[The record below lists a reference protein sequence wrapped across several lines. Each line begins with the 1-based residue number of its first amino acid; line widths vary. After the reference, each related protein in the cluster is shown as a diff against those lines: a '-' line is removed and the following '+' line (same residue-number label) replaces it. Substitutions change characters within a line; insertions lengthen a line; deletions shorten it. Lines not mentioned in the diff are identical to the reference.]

1 MICVISISHETII
14 DIALLYAIILTVVGK
29 KKNYEICYVSRLILF
44 IREKEKLGF
53 NQF

>member
-29 KKNYEICYVSRLILF
+29 KKIMKFVMYLDLF
-44 IREKEKLGF
+44 YLLGKKK
-53 NQF
+53 N